1 MLVSAVTW
9 LFEFQNVYAT
19 GIGEQRTVTLS
30 DGSTVEL
37 NSQSRLR
44 VAFHPHERDVELLE
58 GRALFHVAHDRTR
71 PFLAQSEGAKVR
83 AVGTQFDVYR
93 KSDGTVITVVEGR
106 VAVMPESSWVNSVA
120 PSMTA
125 RLSTVAVSSTEV
137 LLSAGEQLSV
147 TRRRSPQPV
156 PVDAAVATSWTQH
169 KIVFRHTP
177 LAEAFAELNR
187 YGGISLRIQG
197 KGLEDFRISG
207 TYATTDPTLLVTFLR
222 QQPGLSVQ
230 EMSNV
235 VVVAQAEQSRTADT
249 TAQSS
254 APERS
259 SRIAQ
264 RETESQVEEI
274 VVTAQKKSERLQ
286 DVPVSVTVLSPDV
299 LAQNG
304 QVLLRDYAASV
315 PGLSVSP
322 FPESNQTVTIR
333 GITTG
338 GFTTPSVG
346 LMIDDAP
353 FGPAFGSAQN
363 DWPDIDP
370 AIWLEWRSCA
380 GRKARCTAQTA
391 WVDS

>member
-58 GRALFHVAHDRTR
+58 GQALFHVAHDRTR
-71 PFLAQSEGAKVR
+71 PFLVQSEGAKVR

-125 RLSTVAVSSTEV
+125 RLSTVAVSST
-137 LLSAGEQLSV
+137 
-147 TRRRSPQPV
+147 
-156 PVDAAVATSWTQH
+156 
-169 KIVFRHTP
+169 
-177 LAEAFAELNR
+177 
-187 YGGISLRIQG
+187 
-197 KGLEDFRISG
+197 
-207 TYATTDPTLLVTFLR
+207 
-222 QQPGLSVQ
+222 
-230 EMSNV
+230 
-235 VVVAQAEQSRTADT
+235 
-249 TAQSS
+249 
-254 APERS
+254 
-259 SRIAQ
+259 
-264 RETESQVEEI
+264 
-274 VVTAQKKSERLQ
+274 
-286 DVPVSVTVLSPDV
+286 
-299 LAQNG
+299 
-304 QVLLRDYAASV
+304 
-315 PGLSVSP
+315 
-322 FPESNQTVTIR
+322 R

-353 FGPAFGSAQN
+353 FGPAFGPAQN

-370 AIWLEWRSCA
+370 GDLARVEVLRGPQGTLYGADSMGGLVKFVTKDPSTAGFSGRGEPGSIRRHVAKRSQILFGSAGKCRTGRA
-380 GRKARCTAQTA
+380 GRNEGFRYRAIPGFSRWALVRSSRFPTHDLMSSQGTGETTSSTLWLGANCLIIP
-391 WVDS
+391 